1 MPHHETASSVEQ
13 PGSSAVPTAFLRRTS
28 ILQWA
33 MTAVVAACVIL
44 IGSLWWSSPKLTSMN
59 QADDHEIT
67 CPALGAPLGTGG
79 SVDDYRIGSAELD
92 DAVDHYVA
100 TIGSTPGSEEAVLIE
115 QNARA
120 ALREGCAGVLQ
131 DRQTGIMV
139 TLGVALGAGLVLTR
153 RSSAR
158 ANSH

>member
-1 MPHHETASSVEQ
+1 MPHPETAPSAERPVNSAE
-13 PGSSAVPTAFLRRTS
+13 SSAVRSRAS
-28 ILQWA
+28 ILPWA
-33 MTAVVAACVIL
+33 MSAVIVACVIL
-44 IGSLWWSSPKLTSMN
+44 IGYLWWSTPTLTSMN

-100 TIGSTPGSEEAVLIE
+100 TIGSTPGSEETVLIE

-120 ALREGCAGVLQ
+120 AISEGCAGVLQ

-139 TLGVALGAGLVLTR
+139 TLGAALGAGLVLTR
-153 RSSAR
+153 RPQVR
-158 ANSH
+158 A

>member
-1 MPHHETASSVEQ
+1 MSHPETVSPTEQ
-13 PGSSAVPTAFLRRTS
+13 RERNTESAGSRRQRS
-28 ILQWA
+28 IVLWA
-33 MTAVVAACVIL
+33 MSAIIVACVIL
-44 IGSLWWSSPKLTSMN
+44 IGYLWWSTPTLTSMN

-100 TIGSTPGSEEAVLIE
+100 TIGSTPGSEESVLIE

-120 ALREGCAGVLQ
+120 AISEGCAGVLQ

-153 RSSAR
+153 RPQVR
-158 ANSH
+158 A